1 MAKAYWIIAV
11 EAHTPER
18 YHEYV
23 EAAKPAYEKYDAK
36 FLVRGGDFDCP
47 EGKAR
52 PRNIVVEFASM
63 EIAREC
69 YHSELYQR
77 AAKIRQQLAVTDF
90 LIIEGV

>member
-11 EAHTPER
+11 ETHDPER
-18 YHEYV
+18 YQDYV
-23 EAAKPAYEKYDAK
+23 AAAKPAYEKYGAK

-47 EGKAR
+47 EGEAK
-52 PRNIVVEFASM
+52 PRNIVVEFASIEM
-63 EIAREC
+63 AREC